1 MNFTEITT
9 ANLPKAAPTAQPFDN
24 CKIGGGIDDGQIWLA
39 VEFTPAG
46 VGCGATFQGSPTQWL
61 EFAHALYGVAGRLLE
76 LQQQENRRRELG
88 LDLLP
93 SVGA

>member
-1 MNFTEITT
+1 MNFTEITRD
-9 ANLPKAAPTAQPFDN
+9 NLIAAAPAAQPFDN
-24 CKIGGGIDDGQIWLA
+24 AKIGGGIDDGRIWLA

-93 SVGA
+93 QGAG